1 MRVYAIIFAM
11 LLKRWLVGNPIKTA
25 HAAHERLS
33 KSLALAIFSSN
44 SISSVAYA
52 TEEIL
57 LVLIL
62 AGTAALAWSIPV
74 SLAILFLVIVLTIS
88 YRQII
93 YEYPEGGGA
102 YIVARSNLGEM
113 PALIAAAALMIDY
126 VLTVAVSV
134 AAGVAAITSAI
145 PELFAH
151 REALGLISIVFI
163 VVVNL
168 RGTRESGKFFAIPT
182 YFAIGALG
190 LMVLMGMVRSF
201 TDGVAMLP
209 LPSPAGGDLE
219 NLSLFL
225 ILRSFAAGCA
235 AVTGM
240 EVISNG
246 VKAFRSPE
254 SENAA
259 RTMVWMSVI
268 LGSLF
273 MGISWMAYHYGI
285 MAKEDETV
293 VSQLARLTFGTGV
306 TYYTIQVGTMM
317 LLVLAANS
325 AFAGFP
331 HLASI
336 LARDGF
342 MPHQMATF
350 GDRLVFSNGIIIL
363 GFFACLLLVV
373 FQGDTHALIPLYAIG
388 VFVSFTLS
396 QAGMVRRWLVK
407 KGLHWRKK
415 LIVNGVGAVT
425 TGIATVIIAATKFM
439 QGAWIVFLLVAAL
452 IMIFRGIRRHYKA
465 VAEQVMLTRDARPP
479 RPRRNLIIIPIGA
492 VNKAV
497 VRAVD
502 YARSR
507 GGEVRAVL
515 IDVDKE
521 ETAVV
526 EIKWA
531 QWGCGVPLIVLPSPY
546 RSILGALLDYVE
558 ENLDKDPDC
567 WITVVLPEILPARWW
582 QNILHNQRALLL
594 KGALLFKDRV
604 VLTDVPFHLTR

>member
-1 MRVYAIIFAM
+1 MV
-11 LLKRWLVGNPIKTA
+11 LKRWLVGDPIKTA
-25 HAAHERLS
+25 QAAHERLS
-33 KSLALAIFSSN
+33 KRLALAIFSSN

-151 REALGLISIVFI
+151 REGLGLICIIFI

-168 RGTRESGKFFAIPT
+168 RGVRESGRFFATPT
-182 YFAIGALG
+182 YMAIGALALMVIVGTFRSLSGAG
-190 LMVLMGMVRSF
+190 LM
-201 TDGVAMLP
+201 LP
-209 LPSPAGGDLE
+209 PVSPTGLHSETEALT
-219 NLSLFL
+219 LFL
-225 ILRSFAAGCA
+225 ILRAFAAGCA

-246 VKAFRSPE
+246 VKAFRHPE
-254 SENAA
+254 SKNAA
-259 RTMVWMSVI
+259 TTMVWMSII

-273 MGISWMAYHYGI
+273 MGISLMAYHDNI
-285 MAKEDETV
+285 IPKPDETV
-293 VSQLARLTFGTGV
+293 VSQLARLTFGTGFV
-306 TYYTIQVGTMM
+306 YYTIQVGTMM

-336 LARDGF
+336 LARDGY

-350 GDRLVFSNGIIIL
+350 GDRLVFSNGIMIL
-363 GFFACLLLVV
+363 GFFACLLLVI

-415 LIVNGVGAVT
+415 LIVNGIGAVT
-425 TGIATVIIAATKFM
+425 TGIATTIIAVTKFM

-452 IMIFRGIRRHYKA
+452 IMMFQAIRSHYKA
-465 VAEQVMLTRDARPP
+465 VSEQVQLTRDARPP
-479 RPRRNLIIIPIGA
+479 RPRRNLVLIPIGA

-521 ETAVV
+521 ETALV
-526 EIKWA
+526 EMKWA

-558 ENLDKDPDC
+558 ENLDKDQDC

>member
-1 MRVYAIIFAM
+1 MV
-11 LLKRWLVGNPIKTA
+11 LKRVLKRLLVGNPIKTA

-33 KSLALAIFSSN
+33 KRLALAIFSSN

-62 AGTAALAWSIPV
+62 AGSAALTWSIPV

-145 PELFAH
+145 PELFSH
-151 REALGLISIVFI
+151 RQGLGLVFIIFI

-168 RGTRESGKFFAIPT
+168 RGARESGRFFALPT
-182 YFAIGALG
+182 YAAIVALG
-190 LMVLMGMVRSF
+190 LMVVVGAYRFLVS
-201 TDGVAMLP
+201 ASPALP
-209 LPSPAGGDLE
+209 PASPAG
-219 NLSLFL
+219 LSSGTEALTLFL
-225 ILRSFAAGCA
+225 ILRAFAAGCA

-246 VKAFRSPE
+246 VKAFHHPE
-254 SENAA
+254 SKNAA
-259 RTMVWMSVI
+259 TTMVWMSVI

-273 MGISWMAYHYGI
+273 IGISLMAYHYNI
-285 MAKEDETV
+285 IPKLDETV
-293 VSQLARLTFGTGV
+293 VSQLARLTFGTGLV
-306 TYYTIQVGTMM
+306 YYTIQIGTMM

-331 HLASI
+331 YLSSI
-336 LARDGF
+336 LARDGY

-363 GFFACLLLVV
+363 GFFACLLLVI

-396 QAGMVRRWLVK
+396 QAGMVRRWLLK
-407 KGLHWRKK
+407 KGLHWQHK
-415 LIVNGVGAVT
+415 LIVNGIGAVT
-425 TGIATVIIAATKFM
+425 TGIATTIIAVTKFM

-452 IMIFRGIRRHYKA
+452 IVMFRAIRSHYKA
-465 VAEQVMLTRDARPP
+465 VAEQVQLSRDARPP
-479 RPRRNLIIIPIGA
+479 RPRRNLVLIPIGA

-521 ETAVV
+521 ETALV

-558 ENLDKDPDC
+558 ENLEKDPDC

>member
-1 MRVYAIIFAM
+1 M

-25 HAAHERLS
+25 QAAHERLS
-33 KSLALAIFSSN
+33 KRLALAIFSSN

-57 LVLIL
+57 LVLIR
-62 AGTAALAWSIPV
+62 AGTAALEWSIHV
-74 SLAILFLVIVLTIS
+74 RLAILFLVIVLTIS

-102 YIVARSNLGEM
+102 YIVARSNLGDV

-134 AAGVAAITSAI
+134 AAGVAALTSAI

-151 REALGLISIVFI
+151 REALGLTSIVFI
-163 VVVNL
+163 VVMNL

-190 LMVLMGMVRSF
+190 LMVLIGTIRSF
-201 TDGVAMLP
+201 TNGLAMPP
-209 LPSPAGGDLE
+209 LTSATGGDLE

-225 ILRSFAAGCA
+225 VLRSFAAGCA

-246 VKAFRSPE
+246 VKAFHPPE

-336 LARDGF
+336 LARDGY

-425 TGIATVIIAATKFM
+425 TGIATVIIAVTKFM

-465 VAEQVMLTRDARPP
+465 VAEQVLLTRDARPP

-558 ENLDKDPDC
+558 ENLEKDPDC